1 MSFFGLKNKND
12 HGLNMLLKVPPPPE
26 MQILIPS
33 AEARHHIEGLHG
45 PSEYKTLTLT
55 EKTLIV
61 VEVKATL
68 GKSKTSRFYAN
79 TQG

>member
-55 EKTLIV
+55 EKTLTV

-68 GKSKTSRFYAN
+68 GKSKTSTFYAN